1 MIRNAGLGTQCRRE
15 PPRAAWRQQEGA
27 EAENKRPQLSVLA
40 VQEII

>member
-1 MIRNAGLGTQCRRE
+1 MIRNAGLGTQCRRG
-15 PPRAAWRQQEGA
+15 PRAPLERQQEGA